1 MKLYSKKLDH
11 TVPKKLYRQVCCRV
25 FLAHVETRPSSG
37 GNTDVAQ
44 LAASIKHRMLECEAC
59 EIDCLGP
66 ESIFRSLSAMHLAMV
81 FVKRERAE
89 SRTLCLRPEEMHVAS
104 KPESMDPSI
113 DANENADESVQE
125 AWQRIEAVQKK
136 YEKVSCICTRQCMW
150 SM

>member
-1 MKLYSKKLDH
+1 MQLSF
-11 TVPKKLYRQVCCRV
+11 QIFEE
-25 FLAHVETRPSSG
+25 FLAHVETCPSSG

-59 EIDCLGP
+59 DIDCLGP

-113 DANENADESVQE
+113 DANENADETVQE
-125 AWQRIEAVQKK
+125 AWQKSMKK
-136 YEKVSCICTRQCMW
+136 PAAFARTSACGACEPYCQQLRVGERHC
-150 SM
+150 